1 MKILICTGIF
11 PPEAG
16 GPATYSKSLAEKLIK
31 RGHEVV
37 VITYVTRIS
46 SPLTG
51 EDKGEGDF
59 SIVRITRSWFKPWH
73 YYKYF
78 KSVKKH
84 GKDADVL
91 YAQDPVSAGYP
102 ALLASKVLKKPFL
115 VKITGDYSWERAMGR
130 KFTGKLID
138 EFQKLP
144 SYPKP
149 IRKMRNIQIHVAK
162 SADGVIAPSEY
173 LKRLIVGWGVKE
185 KRVRVIYNSIEP
197 IPEIPKDEARRDL
210 GIADNEFLILSVGR
224 NVPWKGFEVLKE
236 VANKLVIPAQAGI
249 QFNIKLVILNNTN
262 RETTNKY
269 FRAADLFVLNTG
281 YEGFSHTILE
291 AMSAGLPVITTN
303 IGGNPEV
310 IQNGVNG
317 ILVEYNNK
325 EQIKE
330 AILKLFNDSE
340 LRKQVA
346 RNAKQIL
353 NKYSLDRM
361 ISQTEEALARAWPA

>member
-115 VKITGDYSWERAMGR
+115 IKITGDYSWERAMGR

-162 SADGVIAPSEY
+162 SPDGVIP
-173 LKRLIVGWGVKE
+173 
-185 KRVRVIYNSIEP
+185 P
-197 IPEIPKDEARRDL
+197 PP
-210 GIADNEFLILSVGR
+210 
-224 NVPWKGFEVLKE
+224 
-236 VANKLVIPAQAGI
+236 
-249 QFNIKLVILNNTN
+249 
-262 RETTNKY
+262 Y
-269 FRAADLFVLNTG
+269 F
-281 YEGFSHTILE
+281 
-291 AMSAGLPVITTN
+291 
-303 IGGNPEV
+303 
-310 IQNGVNG
+310 
-317 ILVEYNNK
+317 
-325 EQIKE
+325 
-330 AILKLFNDSE
+330 
-340 LRKQVA
+340 
-346 RNAKQIL
+346 
-353 NKYSLDRM
+353 
-361 ISQTEEALARAWPA
+361 